1 MIRDLD
7 AGVQF
12 LPRIGPKRSE
22 VLNEVGIITVLDL
35 LNYFPRRYL
44 DRSHVSP
51 IKNLKLHEAA
61 TVVGRVENFA
71 LVKNRKGWG
80 SRFRLIL
87 SDDTGSIHLVWFQGA
102 QYYEKAFEPGEM
114 LAAYGKIEYYN
125 RELQITHP
133 EFDRLENEEEN
144 NFLHT
149 GAIIPVYPSSEALRK
164 KWFDSRG
171 FRRLIKPLLEL
182 TDEIEETLPRT
193 VVEKNKLL
201 SIQSTYRQIH
211 FPLSMDNL
219 EKAQQRIKFEELF
232 YLQLMMAYR
241 KTRITSAQ
249 KGIVFLKV
257 GDKTKELIGKLP
269 FQLTGE
275 QKKVM
280 HEIHADMKSPH
291 CMNRLIQGD
300 VGSGKTVVALLA
312 ILIAVENGYQ
322 AAFMAPT
329 EILAEQHYYVLQ
341 EYLWGMNVNVA
352 LLKGGQKKADR
363 EKILFAI
370 AHHEADIVVGTH
382 ALFQEHVEFTKL
394 GLIVIDEQHR
404 FGVMQR
410 AEMRQKAVTKGIYPD
425 VLVMT
430 ATPIPRTLAMSVYGD
445 LDISVIGE
453 LPTGRKPIK
462 TVMRKE
468 DARKKIYDFIRTEIK
483 KGRQCYIVYPLIEES
498 EKSDLKAATEAFEYL
513 SKKIFPDLRMGL
525 LHGRMKSDE
534 KQEVMAKFKKQEI
547 HILVST
553 TVIEVGVNVP
563 NATIMLIEHAERFG
577 LTQLHQ
583 LRGRVG
589 RGGEQ
594 SYCILMV
601 AKDELTE
608 ENMARVK
615 IMEETNDG
623 FKIAEEDLKLR
634 GPGEFF
640 GTKQSGLPELKMAH
654 ILYDK
659 EILQKARIDAFELV
673 KKDPQLR
680 SAENA
685 SVKKKFM
692 KEYYDKLGLGE
703 VG

>member
-1 MIRDLD
+1 MIREIQTE
-7 AGVQF
+7 VKF
-12 LPRIGPKRSE
+12 LPRIGPKRAE
-22 VLNEVGIITVLDL
+22 VLNEAGIFTLWDL

-61 TVVGRVENFA
+61 TVVGRVVNFA

-87 SDDTGSIHLVWFQGA
+87 EDETGHIQLVWFQGA

-125 RELQITHP
+125 GELQITHP

-149 GAIIPVYPSSEALRK
+149 GAIIPVYPSGEALRK

-182 TDEIEETLPRT
+182 TDELDETLPRS
-193 VVEKNKLL
+193 VIEKNKLL
-201 SIQSTYRQIH
+201 SIQATYRQIH

-219 EKAQQRIKFEELF
+219 EKAKERIKFEELF
-232 YLQLMMAYR
+232 FLQLMMVYR
-241 KTRITSAQ
+241 KKKIASAQ
-249 KGIVFLKV
+249 KGIVFSKV
-257 GDKTKELIGKLP
+257 GDKTKELIAKLP
-269 FQLTGE
+269 FQLTDE
-275 QKKVM
+275 QKKVIK
-280 HEIHADMKSPH
+280 EIHADMKSPH

-300 VGSGKTVVALLA
+300 VGSGKTIVALLA

-322 AAFMAPT
+322 TAFMAPT
-329 EILAEQHYYVLQ
+329 EILAEQHYYVIQ
-341 EYLWGMNVNVA
+341 EYLWGMNIRVA
-352 LLKGGQKKADR
+352 LLKGGQKKSERD
-363 EKILFAI
+363 KILYDI
-370 AHHEADIVVGTH
+370 QHHEADIVIGTH
-382 ALFQEHVEFTKL
+382 AIFQEHVAFDKL

-404 FGVMQR
+404 FGVLQR
-410 AEMRQKAVTKGIYPD
+410 AEMRRKAVLKGIYPD

-430 ATPIPRTLAMSVYGD
+430 ATPIPRTLAMAVYGD
-445 LDISVIGE
+445 LDISVISE

-462 TVMRKE
+462 TVSRKE

-513 SKKIFPDLRMGL
+513 TKKVFPDLRLGL
-525 LHGRMKSDE
+525 LHGKMKSSD
-534 KQEVMAKFKKQEI
+534 KQDVMARFKNREI

-553 TVIEVGVNVP
+553 TVIEVGVNIP

-594 SYCILMV
+594 SYCILMIG
-601 AKDELTE
+601 KEGLTE
-608 ENMARVK
+608 ENTTRIRV
-615 IMEETNDG
+615 MEETNDG

-654 ILYDK
+654 ILFDQELMK
-659 EILQKARIDAFELV
+659 KAREAAFDLV

-680 SAENA
+680 GSENA
-685 SVKKKFM
+685 QVKKKFM